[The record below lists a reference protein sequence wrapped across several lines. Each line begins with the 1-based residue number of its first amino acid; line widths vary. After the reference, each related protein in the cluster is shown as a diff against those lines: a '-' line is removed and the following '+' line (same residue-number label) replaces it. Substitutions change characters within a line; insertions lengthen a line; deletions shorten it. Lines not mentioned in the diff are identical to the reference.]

1 LHESDELLSDAT
13 KLPERTVQ
21 ALASCHA
28 LVFVE
33 NKLVYFTFDI

>member
-1 LHESDELLSDAT
+1 LHKSDELVSDAT
-13 KLPERTVQ
+13 KLPEQTVQ

-33 NKLVYFTFDI
+33 NKLVYFASDI